1 MCAVAKIAPTKNVE
15 FFLFIQKKPGLNL
28 NSTKDTVF
36 KQVAVVRAAKIISE
50 EWRLHSTRPHHTASN
65 PILRIIGKS
74 NSLDP

>member
-1 MCAVAKIAPTKNVE
+1 M
-15 FFLFIQKKPGLNL
+15 FIQKNNLVLNL

-50 EWRLHSTRPHHTASN
+50 EWGLHSTRPHHTASN
-65 PILRIIGKS
+65 PILPIIGKS